1 MYSFSEEGGY
11 CLRTTTETIQY
22 SPQTQTSQQTT
33 TTQVQW
39 EFTSNGYSKVQ
50 ASDLLFND
58 DSHKT
63 PIKVVVSQHE
73 QETEYQ
79 KCQTWYVPSK
89 PVEKPSHSQEYVP
102 PHKRFEGYDRTG
114 RNNNRRRRRGESI
127 SSSGESYQT
136 AQSRSHSRQ
145 RQQQTHN
152 HHRSSSRSS
161 YTANSAPA
169 VSRERVQSRPQMMG
183 VVNLTRTT
191 RRVSTRRK
199 SVTQRQAAP
208 TSTQSAPRARKVNGV
223 WIKGHVE
230 PKPKVCYQFLNHGTC
245 SYGDRCKFAH
255 VAKKTR
261 TRRQHP
267 LSRNNTT
274 TSRRNQYVQPT
285 TTCIVAPNRFRFT
298 DNGTAW

>member
-11 CLRTTTETIQY
+11 CLQTTTETTQY
-22 SPQTQTSQQTT
+22 SPQTQTFQQTT
-33 TTQVQW
+33 TTELQW
-39 EFTSNGYSKVQ
+39 EFTSNGFQKVQ

-63 PIKVVVSQHE
+63 PVKVVVSQHE

-89 PVEKPSHSQEYVP
+89 PVEKPSHSQEYVA

-114 RNNNRRRRRGESI
+114 RNNIRRRGESI

-145 RQQQTHN
+145 RHQQMQSHR
-152 HHRSSSRSS
+152 RSSSRSS
-161 YTANSAPA
+161 YKPNSAPA
-169 VSRERVQSRPQMMG
+169 VSRERFQSRPQLMG
-183 VVNLTRTT
+183 VVNLTRNTK
-191 RRVSTRRK
+191 RVSTRNK
-199 SVTQRQAAP
+199 SVCQPAP
-208 TSTQSAPRARKVNGV
+208 APTQSAPRARKVNGV

-255 VAKKTR
+255 VAKKSRNTR
-261 TRRQHP
+261 TRRHHTGN
-267 LSRNNTT
+267 RNNTAAA
-274 TSRRNQYVQPT
+274 RRNQQVQPT
-285 TTCIVAPNRFRFT
+285 TTSFVAPNRFAFT
-298 DNGTAW
+298 DDGTAW